1 MKRKIIIIIISCVLA
16 VALLGAAGGLLYLH
30 FQPSPLD
37 AYDFTDCTVG
47 VYGYYSQ
54 EIICNL
60 TKEETAEFVSRLQ
73 AARIFPL
80 ADERVE
86 GFIGG
91 QENEYRIYFQN
102 GDTAEVGTGTDYL
115 LWNGKW
121 YRCDEETVSYIDTL
135 FWEYVRKYFVPL
147 SER

>member
-1 MKRKIIIIIISCVLA
+1 MKRKIIIIISCVLA
-16 VALLGAAGGLLYLH
+16 VTLLGAAGGLLYLH

-54 EIICNL
+54 DIIRNL
-60 TKEETAEFVSRLQ
+60 TEEETTEFVSRLQ
-73 AARIFPL
+73 TAKIFPL
-80 ADERVE
+80 ADARVD
-86 GFIGG
+86 GFVGW
-91 QENEYRIYFQN
+91 QENEYRISFQN
-102 GDTAEVGTGTDYL
+102 GDTAEVGAGTNHL

-121 YRCDEETVSYIDTL
+121 YRCDEETVSYIDNL
-135 FWEYVRKYFVPL
+135 FWEYVHKYFVPL